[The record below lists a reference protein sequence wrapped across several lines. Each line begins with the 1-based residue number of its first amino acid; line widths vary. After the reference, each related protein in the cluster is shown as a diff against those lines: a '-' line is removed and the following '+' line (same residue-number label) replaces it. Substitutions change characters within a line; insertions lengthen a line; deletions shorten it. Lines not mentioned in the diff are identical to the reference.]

1 MPQKR
6 TDRRSR
12 KKGREERVERGGV
25 RIRVAVVQLRKL
37 ESCAFITQELGK
49 SKLTNSKTN
58 SKTNKTG
65 VHTSTGKV
73 A

>member
-1 MPQKR
+1 MV
-6 TDRRSR
+6 
-12 KKGREERVERGGV
+12 EERGV

-37 ESCAFITQELGK
+37 ESCAFITQESGK

>member
-12 KKGREERVERGGV
+12 KKGREEIVEEGGV

-37 ESCAFITQELGK
+37 ESCAFITQESGK

-58 SKTNKTG
+58 KTG
-65 VHTSTGKV
+65 EHISTGKV